1 VSPAEADEPVS
12 SALAHELFDD
22 LSDVPSLLIAVSG
35 GPDST
40 ALLWLA
46 ARWRGRRKSG
56 PKLVAVTVDHGLRP
70 EGAIEAKAVK
80 RFATELGIEHR
91 TLRWTGAKPAS
102 GLQEAARDARY
113 LLLARAA
120 RRAGARHILT
130 AHTLDDQAET
140 VLFRLAR
147 GSGIAGLSGMARVVA
162 LDDIALVRP
171 LLGLPKVRLL
181 ATLKTAGVAFADDP
195 SNRDPRFTRAR
206 LRHVLPVLAGE
217 GLDAAR
223 FATFARRAGRANR
236 AIEVVAAA
244 AAERLIAA
252 PSSPQDSRPGRI
264 VIDAEGFATLPE
276 EIALRLLGR
285 AIDGIG
291 DEGPA
296 ELGKLESLLDAITAS
311 LRPDGK
317 MLRRTL
323 AGALVTAGKGR
334 FWLERAPPRRG
345 ILRNRGGLT
354 TRRDDKPAP
363 RKAR

>member
-1 VSPAEADEPVS
+1 VSPAEAAEPVS

-22 LSDVPSLLIAVSG
+22 LSDIPCLLIAVSG

-46 ARWRGRRKSG
+46 ARWRGRRKAG

-70 EGAIEAKAVK
+70 EGALEAKAVK
-80 RFATELGIEHR
+80 RFARELGIEHR
-91 TLRWTGAKPAS
+91 TLRWTGAKPKS

-120 RRAGARHILT
+120 RRAGARHVLT

-162 LDDIALVRP
+162 LGDLLLVRP
-171 LLGLPKVRLL
+171 LLALPKVRLL
-181 ATLKTAGVAFADDP
+181 ATLKTAGVTFAEDP
-195 SNRDPRFTRAR
+195 SNRDPRFTRTR
-206 LRHVLPVLAGE
+206 LRNVLPVLAGE
-217 GLDAAR
+217 GLDATR
-223 FATFARRAGRANR
+223 FATFARRAARANR
-236 AIEVVAAA
+236 AIEMVTAV

-252 PSSPQDSRPGRI
+252 PASSPGRI
-264 VIDAEGFATLPE
+264 VIDAEGFETLPE

-285 AIDGIG
+285 VVDSVG

-296 ELGKLESLLDAITAS
+296 ELGKLESLLNAITQS
-311 LRPDGK
+311 LRPGGK

-334 FWLERAPPRRG
+334 FCVERAPPRG
-345 ILRNRGGLT
+345 GTPRNRGGLT
-354 TRRDDKPAP
+354 TRRDGKPASAKG
-363 RKAR
+363 R

>member
-1 VSPAEADEPVS
+1 MSPAETAAPVS

-22 LSDVPSLLIAVSG
+22 LSDIPCLLIAVSG

-46 ARWRGRRKSG
+46 ARWRGRRKAG

-70 EGAIEAKAVK
+70 EGALEAKAVK

-91 TLRWTGAKPAS
+91 TLRWTGDKPKT

-120 RRAGARHILT
+120 RRAGARHVLT

-162 LDDIALVRP
+162 LGDLLLVRP
-171 LLGLPKVRLL
+171 LLALPKVRLL
-181 ATLKTAGVAFADDP
+181 ATLKTAGVTFAEDP
-195 SNRDPRFTRAR
+195 SNRDPRFTRTR
-206 LRHVLPVLAGE
+206 LRNVLPELAGE

-223 FATFARRAGRANR
+223 FATFARRAARANR
-236 AIEVVAAA
+236 AIEMVTAV

-252 PSSPQDSRPGRI
+252 PAPSPGRI
-264 VIDAEGFATLPE
+264 VIDAEGFETLPE

-285 AIDGIG
+285 VIDSVG

-296 ELGKLESLLDAITAS
+296 ELGKLESLLDAITES
-311 LRPDGK
+311 LRPGGK

-334 FWLERAPPRRG
+334 FCVERAPPRGG
-345 ILRNRGGLT
+345 IPRNRGGLT
-354 TRRDDKPAP
+354 TRRDGKPASAKG
-363 RKAR
+363 R